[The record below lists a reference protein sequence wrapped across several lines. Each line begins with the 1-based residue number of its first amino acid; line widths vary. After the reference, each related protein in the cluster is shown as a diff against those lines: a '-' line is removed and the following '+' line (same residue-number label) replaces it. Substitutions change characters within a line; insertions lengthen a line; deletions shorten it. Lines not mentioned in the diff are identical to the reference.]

1 MYSYDRSSN
10 HVQDVYLDTNKYL
23 SREHSAFEQP
33 LEYKTDKRVQAI
45 LEAAEKEFY
54 KEKQRQ
60 YEAESYIRRKN

>member
-33 LEYKTDKRVQAI
+33 LEYKTDKRV
-45 LEAAEKEFY
+45 
-54 KEKQRQ
+54 
-60 YEAESYIRRKN
+60 